1 MQPRSRL
8 RLIRRE
14 FRSLVSLNCA
24 LSSQPRRFLQQPRSL
39 RCVSSLRINAPSIFD
54 NSGHSGLRAFY
65 RKSCL
70 PSVITSIGTRRLVLL
85 SKHFK
90 SRGLLEVTVRGRLPG
105 RCQCLWTGYPR
116 CSRGSSGSSFSV
128 FHAESGPRTWN
139 TYRPLRVGILWP
151 HLLCPVC
158 SRSPGSE
165 FIVPQVHS
173 ERRRPANC
181 SLQTWGQLW
190 IGPRKG
196 HRLSFL
202 RRDSS
207 AIFFLVFFQDPTALP
222 RPFLARYAQFKPFN
236 RRVSRRCELKLVIDR
251 FGSCLHDSPRNCLRQ
266 GRPCAS

>member
-65 RKSCL
+65 RKSCR

-128 FHAESGPRTWN
+128 FHAESRPRTHTAPFGWVSCDP
-139 TYRPLRVGILWP
+139 TFSALCVVGRRGRSS
-151 HLLCPVC
+151 LCHKCIPSGGGQPIARYKREASCESV
-158 SRSPGSE
+158 R
-165 FIVPQVHS
+165 
-173 ERRRPANC
+173 ERG
-181 SLQTWGQLW
+181 TD
-190 IGPRKG
+190 
-196 HRLSFL
+196 FL
-202 RRDSS
+202 SS
-207 AIFFLVFFQDPTALP
+207 AAILPLFFFLVFFQDPTALP
-222 RPFLARYAQFKPFN
+222 RPFLARYAQFNPFN

-251 FGSCLHDSPRNCLRQ
+251 LGSCLHDSPRNCLRQ

>member
-14 FRSLVSLNCA
+14 FRSFVSLNCA

-65 RKSCL
+65 RKSCR

-222 RPFLARYAQFKPFN
+222 RPFLARYAQFNPFN

-251 FGSCLHDSPRNCLRQ
+251 LGSCLHDSPRNCLRQ

>member
-65 RKSCL
+65 RKSCR

-190 IGPRKG
+190 IGLRKG

-207 AIFFLVFFQDPTALP
+207 AIFFSC
-222 RPFLARYAQFKPFN
+222 FLSRSN
-236 RRVSRRCELKLVIDR
+236 RASSPLSRTVRTV
-251 FGSCLHDSPRNCLRQ
+251 
-266 GRPCAS
+266 

>member
-139 TYRPLRVGILWP
+139 TYRPLRWVSCDPTFSALCVVGRRGRSS
-151 HLLCPVC
+151 LCHKCIPSGGGQPIARYKREASCESV
-158 SRSPGSE
+158 R
-165 FIVPQVHS
+165 
-173 ERRRPANC
+173 ERG
-181 SLQTWGQLW
+181 TD
-190 IGPRKG
+190 
-196 HRLSFL
+196 FL
-202 RRDSS
+202 SS
-207 AIFFLVFFQDPTALP
+207 AAILPLFFFLVFFQDPTALP
-222 RPFLARYAQFKPFN
+222 RPFLARYAQFNPFN

-251 FGSCLHDSPRNCLRQ
+251 LGSCLHDSPRNCLRQ

>member
-139 TYRPLRVGILWP
+139 TYRPLRVGILWL

-190 IGPRKG
+190 IGLRKG

-207 AIFFLVFFQDPTALP
+207 AIFFSC
-222 RPFLARYAQFKPFN
+222 FLSRSN
-236 RRVSRRCELKLVIDR
+236 RASSPLSRTVRTV
-251 FGSCLHDSPRNCLRQ
+251 
-266 GRPCAS
+266 